1 MKWINYLFVIVIG
14 VWFALMGLLNSA
26 PVTFNYALG
35 KADVPLVLI
44 MLGSFVIG
52 ALFALFIFG
61 LSAFFWKSRA
71 NALGRQLEQEHRRA
85 DQAAVKARFEE
96 EVQQR

>member
-26 PVTFNYALG
+26 AVPFNYAFG

-44 MLGSFVIG
+44 MLSSFVVG
-52 ALFALFIFG
+52 ALFSLFIFG
-61 LSAFFWKSRA
+61 LSAWFWRSRA
-71 NALGRQLEQEHRRA
+71 NALGRQLDREHREA
-85 DQAAVKARFEE
+85 DEAAVKARFEE